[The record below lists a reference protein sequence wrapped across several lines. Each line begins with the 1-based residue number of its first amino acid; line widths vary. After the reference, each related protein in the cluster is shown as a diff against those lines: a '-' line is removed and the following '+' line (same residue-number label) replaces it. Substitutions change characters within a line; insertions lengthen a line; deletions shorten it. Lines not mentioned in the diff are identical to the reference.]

1 MRNNLIAVLIGLAT
15 SVAGGY
21 LYTYL
26 IEIKFPF
33 VYAVGITCI
42 ASACLS
48 VLYILRGKIYLLLR
62 SGVSGYYPGGQSDY
76 IRRAA
81 SEVKNS
87 RQVTVIGARGMDL
100 TGENSPIGDA
110 IRKSKSLESIEI
122 YLLDPEGEHSRLRSD
137 HLDVERKKY
146 AAECESVD
154 SFIGVLKLHDGRPV
168 RKYTY
173 SAKPL
178 LRLIM
183 TDFSIFL
190 SFYQPG
196 IRGKELPCWHISR
209 KSKVLYQQVL
219 NYCEYLKSHSSL
231 QEYREPPQTASL
243 QKATGQSKQEKPN

>member
-26 IEIKFPF
+26 IKIKFPF
-33 VYAVGITCI
+33 VYAVGAAFVTLGCVTI
-42 ASACLS
+42 
-48 VLYILRGKIYLLLR
+48 LYLFRGKIYLVLR

-76 IRRAA
+76 IGRAA

-87 RQVTVIGARGMDL
+87 HCVTIIGARGMDL

-110 IRKSKSLESIEI
+110 LRNSKSLESVEI
-122 YLLDPEGEHSRLRSD
+122 FLLEPQGENSRLRSD

-154 SFIGVLKLHDGRPV
+154 KFIGVLKLHESRPV
-168 RKYTY
+168 KKYTY

-178 LRLIM
+178 LRAII
-183 TDFSIFL
+183 TDSSIFL

-196 IRGKELPCWHISR
+196 IRGKELPCWHISK
-209 KSKVLYQQVL
+209 KSKVLCQLVL
-219 NYCEYLKSHSSL
+219 DYCEHLKSHATL
-231 QEYREPPQTASL
+231 QEYEEHPQPAAP
-243 QKATGQSKQEKPN
+243 QKPKEQSKQESTS